1 MKAPGFI
8 MEQIPFALRQAE
20 TGTKI
25 HGIRRT
31 TDLCEA
37 MSHNRKKQAGGE
49 A

>member
-25 HGIRRT
+25 SVVRRT

-37 MSHNRKKQAGGE
+37 MFDNRKKQAGGE